1 MNKIGKV
8 ILSIVWLLI
17 IGAVIAPSQVPYADK
32 LTMLGI
38 ALLVA
43 HSIEIFIFRKL
54 MRNTGDYFAT
64 LVFGVLQLKSLKK

>member
-17 IGAVIAPSQVPYADK
+17 IGAVIAPSQVPYADR

-54 MRNTGDYFAT
+54 MRNIGDYFAM